1 MDDLLERSGL
11 RSRKIEGSYVSSLQD
26 GYHCI
31 LQRCELEL
39 HELSQETALGSP
51 VEAWVEGTPGRDAG
65 IFPRASSLE
74 GRYPGLFGGNGAPVV
89 CPPV

>member
-1 MDDLLERSGL
+1 MISSNAADCA
-11 RSRKIEGSYVSSLQD
+11 SRKIEGSYVSSLQD

-39 HELSQETALGSP
+39 HELSQEMALGSP
-51 VEAWVEGTPGRDAG
+51 VEAWVEEHLEEMLA
-65 IFPRASSLE
+65 FFHRASSLE